1 MVLTTSHRDW
11 IHSLLY
17 LSTKY
22 LTPFIAPYRTS
33 KYILIYTF
41 SRASLYP
48 ANGQTNGSEFK
59 KTSHNWNHLLRLFV
73 PDVTNCS
80 TLYFNVF
87 SFFFL
92 FAKKK
97 KKDTVTIFILFLRKE
112 QQLSFSSLESLRTD
126 VASGRRILFSTPKI
140 PPIHSI
146 PLSYLRS
153 FNRFHLEWKMEPFK
167 KSPRISSARCRIL
180 SLGWPGWVPYP
191 RPRRSAVMPT
201 PTTASTGGQVSRF
214 SAEREA
220 RREDGREIVVVD
232 DVASAKGPRRRKECS
247 PPHHVASSHAS
258 SFMRSWERG
267 SRWVRFTPS
276 SFAPSP
282 SLLLPPPPFALSR
295 LRLAAFSSSA

>member
-80 TLYFNVF
+80 TLYFNVVF

-97 KKDTVTIFILFLRKE
+97 KR
-112 QQLSFSSLESLRTD
+112 
-126 VASGRRILFSTPKI
+126 
-140 PPIHSI
+140 I
-146 PLSYLRS
+146 PLQFLSS
-153 FNRFHLEWKMEPFK
+153 
-167 KSPRISSARCRIL
+167 SSARNNNFL
-180 SLGWPGWVPYP
+180 S
-191 RPRRSAVMPT
+191 RRSNLFERI
-201 PTTASTGGQVSRF
+201 SRPDVEYF
-214 SAEREA
+214 SPHLRFLQFIRYHSLISDRLTDFISSEKWSRSRNHLEF
-220 RREDGREIVVVD
+220 
-232 DVASAKGPRRRKECS
+232 
-247 PPHHVASSHAS
+247 PPHGVASSPSVDPVEFLTPGHVDPPWCLPLPPRPPGLS
-258 SFMRSWERG
+258 VFCGKRGTERG
-267 SRWVRFTPS
+267 WTRDSRGGRRCLGEGAKKEEGV
-276 SFAPSP
+276 
-282 SLLLPPPPFALSR
+282 
-295 LRLAAFSSSA
+295 